1 MRAYCIEVGSDPML
15 TVAGGR
21 RDSGPGCPQSGGRTR
36 ERAITAGQKMR
47 QSVLRSEKKVKE
59 IKHAM
64 SLPRVAQVD
73 MSAASGGNER
83 ENKPNSLLCRDSLA
97 VFVLR
102 QCV

>member
-1 MRAYCIEVGSDPML
+1 VEDVTAVLAARKA
-15 TVAGGR
+15 VAG
-21 RDSGPGCPQSGGRTR
+21 R
-36 ERAITAGQKMR
+36 EKEPLLLGKKMR

-73 MSAASGGNER
+73 MSAAAGGNER